1 METEISS
8 TFTPPY
14 NIPFRTFLN
23 LLQRM
28 EQDGGTPPRIDRSY
42 LHTMSGQAQTYTM
55 SALRSFGLIE
65 DDGSVTPE
73 LDDLVLKP
81 QDRPRL
87 IGDLLHKYYGAA
99 VAHGEMHGTPQQLEE
114 VFAELNVSGD
124 TLRKAMSFYLH
135 AARFANIPISRY
147 MKLRAAPRRTSG
159 GQRKASAAPARPP
172 VVAGN
177 ASARRRQNHQQGPLS
192 DLRKTYIE
200 KLMEKALADGT
211 PDTELLDRV
220 ERLLGYA
227 TENEPAQTE
236 DESEKE

>member
-1 METEISS
+1 METEATS

-23 LLQRM
+23 LLQKM
-28 EQDGGTPPRIDRSY
+28 EQEGGTPPRIDRSY
-42 LHTMSGQAQTYTM
+42 LDRMSGQAQTYTM

-65 DDGSVTPE
+65 DNGSVKPE

-87 IGDLLHKYYGAA
+87 IGDLLRKYYGAA
-99 VAHGEMHGTPQQLEE
+99 VAHGEINGTSKQLEE
-114 VFAELNVSGD
+114 VFAEFNVSGD

-135 AARFANIPISRY
+135 AARFANTPISRY
-147 MKLRAAPRRTSG
+147 VKLRATPRRVPG

-172 VVAGN
+172 VAGN
-177 ASARRRQNHQQGPLS
+177 ASVRRRQDHQQEPLS
-192 DLRKTYIE
+192 ELRKAYIE
-200 KLMEKALADGT
+200 KLMERALADGT

-227 TENEPAQTE
+227 TENEPDQTE
-236 DESEKE
+236 DEVGKE